1 MTQGARGLMRD
12 ISVFALTRSSD
23 QTSDSIHE
31 SLSIFRLPSNTFRST
46 RCTAPPNYFGP
57 LISDDFKNTRLGT
70 IFASRHLI
78 LPHHVGASDT

>member
-1 MTQGARGLMRD
+1 MRD
-12 ISVFALTRSSD
+12 ISVFALTQSSD

-57 LISDDFKNTRLGT
+57 LISDDFKKYSIGDHIRVTTLDIAPPRW
-70 IFASRHLI
+70 S
-78 LPHHVGASDT
+78 V